1 MSEGGIV
8 IVTMDKTEIQSTR
21 QNVVL
26 KEFTAQHQLARIV
39 CEVARNLEDRTIEA
53 MLEACLREQT

>member
-1 MSEGGIV
+1 M